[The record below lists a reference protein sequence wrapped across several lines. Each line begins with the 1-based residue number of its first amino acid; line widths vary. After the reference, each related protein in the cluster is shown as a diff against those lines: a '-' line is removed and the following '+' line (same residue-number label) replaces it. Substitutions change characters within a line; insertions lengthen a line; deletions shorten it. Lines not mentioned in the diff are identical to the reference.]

1 MAFCPGKAANAG
13 GVATSGLEMSQ
24 NSERLSWTF
33 EEVDAKLHAI
43 MVSIFNAIDDAAK
56 RYGHEGDYVMG
67 ANIAGF
73 EKVAEAMMAQAKK
86 GYLAATDV
94 ADYLAKK
101 GMPFRQAHEVVGHLV
116 LLCEKRGC
124 DLDDLSLADFQA
136 ESSLFEADI
145 AEQLDLRRIADARTT
160 FGGTGSEAVREQMA
174 AVEAALAADAAR
186 L

>member
-1 MAFCPGKAANAG
+1 
-13 GVATSGLEMSQ
+13 
-24 NSERLSWTF
+24 
-33 EEVDAKLHAI
+33 
-43 MVSIFNAIDDAAK
+43 
-56 RYGHEGDYVMG
+56 
-67 ANIAGF
+67 
-73 EKVAEAMMAQAKK
+73 MAQAKK

-160 FGGTGSEAVREQMA
+160 FGGTGSSAVREQMA

>member
-1 MAFCPGKAANAG
+1 
-13 GVATSGLEMSQ
+13 
-24 NSERLSWTF
+24 
-33 EEVDAKLHAI
+33 
-43 MVSIFNAIDDAAK
+43 
-56 RYGHEGDYVMG
+56 
-67 ANIAGF
+67 
-73 EKVAEAMMAQAKK
+73 MAQAKK

-160 FGGTGSEAVREQMA
+160 FGGTGSGAVCEQMA
-174 AVEAALAADAAR
+174 AVEAALGADAAR

>member
-1 MAFCPGKAANAG
+1 
-13 GVATSGLEMSQ
+13 
-24 NSERLSWTF
+24 
-33 EEVDAKLHAI
+33 
-43 MVSIFNAIDDAAK
+43 
-56 RYGHEGDYVMG
+56 
-67 ANIAGF
+67 
-73 EKVAEAMMAQAKK
+73 MAQAKK

-160 FGGTGSEAVREQMA
+160 FGGTGSGAVREQMA
-174 AVEAALAADAAR
+174 AVEAALGADAAR

>member
-1 MAFCPGKAANAG
+1 
-13 GVATSGLEMSQ
+13 
-24 NSERLSWTF
+24 
-33 EEVDAKLHAI
+33 
-43 MVSIFNAIDDAAK
+43 
-56 RYGHEGDYVMG
+56 
-67 ANIAGF
+67 
-73 EKVAEAMMAQAKK
+73 MAQAKK

-116 LLCEKRGC
+116 LLCDKRGC

-145 AEQLDLRRIADARTT
+145 TEQLDLRRIADARTT
-160 FGGTGSEAVREQMA
+160 FGGTGSSAVREQMA